1 MSLTGWQLPHAVE
14 KKHRRHEDAR
24 PQTRCDGG
32 LAGGAERIRGS
43 LETLA
48 AGMVL
53 TDQRHMQAASCAS
66 RATSAGNRHLLQP
79 RLANVEKESPA
90 ASAGLSGRVGEAGSM
105 PLHTLPYSSCAQG

>member
-1 MSLTGWQLPHAVE
+1 MPQWIKANWPKEACWDMDGLLGEAGALSLTGWQLPHAVE

-24 PQTRCDGG
+24 PQTRCDSG

-53 TDQRHMQAASCAS
+53 TDQRHMHAAS
-66 RATSAGNRHLLQP
+66 
-79 RLANVEKESPA
+79 
-90 ASAGLSGRVGEAGSM
+90 
-105 PLHTLPYSSCAQG
+105 